1 MVANPHHRLTRR
13 PDPRRRGPLASEM
26 ILIAAIACLMAAVA
40 IQSVVALVAHLTAR

>member
-1 MVANPHHRLTRR
+1 MAAHPPARR
-13 PDPRRRGPLASEM
+13 PHPRRRGPLASEL